1 MATQQLSR
9 KNSVVE
15 LFTDTIIAL
24 CEEYH
29 TISGVISDANAN
41 LKSLEV
47 LEKRKEIQP
56 LQQSEQ
62 EDIKIDD
69 VKKDRLNYD
78 SENDASV
85 WGSFRNRQ
93 NFIDMHCG

>member
-1 MATQQLSR
+1 MATEQLSR

-29 TISGVISDANAN
+29 TISGVISDAKAN
-41 LKSLEV
+41 VKSFAV
-47 LEKRKEIQP
+47 LDTKKETQT

-69 VKKDRLNYD
+69 VKEGNSNYD
-78 SENDASV
+78 GENDTNV

-93 NFIDMHCG
+93 HFIDMHCG